1 MVSERKGKYF
11 LRTVLSR
18 LRGRVCFLQQN
29 GRGEHGERDLKRDQM
44 EKLVREELE
53 RWDSEASMNR
63 GDASPAVSRAPTAK
77 SSRGS
82 PSRASQASAAS
93 VRTVSFNDH
102 KMRIITCL
110 VRFSTCNFFFFFFQF
125 WIITIILSLSLKL
138 SSCVTKYI
146 KILTVVGGNCQ
157 QTRKNTHKKITAQN
171 MERKHE

>member
-1 MVSERKGKYF
+1 
-11 LRTVLSR
+11 
-18 LRGRVCFLQQN
+18 
-29 GRGEHGERDLKRDQM
+29 M

-110 VRFSTCNFFFFFFQF
+110 VRFSTCNFFFSVLDNNDYFKS
-125 WIITIILSLSLKL
+125 ILKIKHRRPKL
-138 SSCVTKYI
+138 T
-146 KILTVVGGNCQ
+146 T
-157 QTRKNTHKKITAQN
+157 
-171 MERKHE
+171 

>member
-1 MVSERKGKYF
+1 MVSG
-11 LRTVLSR
+11 TVLSH
-18 LRGRVCFLQQN
+18 LRWRFCFLQQN

-102 KMRIITCL
+102 KIQIITCL
-110 VRFSTCNFFFFFFQF
+110 VRFSTCIFFQF
-125 WIITIILSLSLKL
+125 WIKTIIFGVYILK
-138 SSCVTKYI
+138 I
-146 KILTVVGGNCQ
+146 KQLCHEIY
-157 QTRKNTHKKITAQN
+157 QN
-171 MERKHE
+171 SNSRGWELPLN

>member
-1 MVSERKGKYF
+1 
-11 LRTVLSR
+11 
-18 LRGRVCFLQQN
+18 
-29 GRGEHGERDLKRDQM
+29 M

-63 GDASPAVSRAPTAK
+63 GDASPAVSRAATAK

-110 VRFSTCNFFFFFFQF
+110 VRFVIFFSVLDNNDYFK
-125 WIITIILSLSLKL
+125 SVLK
-138 SSCVTKYI
+138 I
-146 KILTVVGGNCQ
+146 KQLCHEIY
-157 QTRKNTHKKITAQN
+157 QN
-171 MERKHE
+171 SNSRGWELPAN

>member
-11 LRTVLSR
+11 LRTVLLR

-110 VRFSTCNFFFFFFQF
+110 VRFSTCNFFFSVLDNNDYFKS
-125 WIITIILSLSLKL
+125 ILK
-138 SSCVTKYI
+138 I
-146 KILTVVGGNCQ
+146 KQLCHEIY
-157 QTRKNTHKKITAQN
+157 QN
-171 MERKHE
+171 SNSRGWELPAN

>member
-1 MVSERKGKYF
+1 MVSG
-11 LRTVLSR
+11 TVLSR
-18 LRGRVCFLQQN
+18 LRWRFSFLQQN

-110 VRFSTCNFFFFFFQF
+110 VRFSTCNFFSLLDNNDYFEVFIHKIKKLCHEIYQN
-125 WIITIILSLSLKL
+125 WIS
-138 SSCVTKYI
+138 
-146 KILTVVGGNCQ
+146 GGWELPAN
-157 QTRKNTHKKITAQN
+157 
-171 MERKHE
+171 

>member
-1 MVSERKGKYF
+1 
-11 LRTVLSR
+11 
-18 LRGRVCFLQQN
+18 
-29 GRGEHGERDLKRDQM
+29 M

-110 VRFSTCNFFFFFFQF
+110 VRFVIFFQF

-146 KILTVVGGNCQ
+146 KILIVVGGNCQ

-171 MERKHE
+171 VERKYE